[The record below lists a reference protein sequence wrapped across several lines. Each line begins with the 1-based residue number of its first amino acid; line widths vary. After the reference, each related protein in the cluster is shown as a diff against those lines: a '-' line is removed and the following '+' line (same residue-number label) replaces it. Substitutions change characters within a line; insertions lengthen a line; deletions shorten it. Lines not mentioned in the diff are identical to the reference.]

1 MTCSQWLWTF
11 GLKFL
16 LFPWIIISLI
26 LPTMPVR
33 SEETGPPPE
42 SEVGKGWTVAQASEM
57 PEESDSTLS
66 LSLREC
72 LVLALDNN
80 LNIALARYNPQ
91 ENEARIE
98 EEKADFHPLATFNA
112 DKGRQTTPQ
121 PSRFQFF
128 GRGIASRVFDDTG
141 MDWGIRQKFASGTD
155 YDFKVDFSRE
165 VDNPFGRRDRRD
177 SSGRVIIPRGP
188 QSEYLGNLSLTFRQ
202 HLLRGLGY
210 DVNRSEILVAQN
222 NLEVSKQD
230 FKEKV
235 EDTIALV
242 EQTYW
247 DLVFSIEDLQVKQQ
261 SLELARDLLKR
272 NEIQVRVGTM
282 APIEIL
288 EAKTQVAAREDDII
302 RAEKSVKDVEDR
314 LRKLINLP
322 DYPLL
327 REVKILPSDKPAVH
341 PKEIPLVESIHLAL
355 QNRSDYRRAK
365 LDLENRDIEVKV
377 NKNGLLPSF
386 DVVAHYGSNSLEQ
399 GLRGSVTDLFDG
411 SQNNWR
417 FGINVEIPLGNQA
430 ARSRYTQARIE
441 REKVQTTL
449 ENLEQD
455 IILTIR
461 EAVRAV
467 QTNMKRVETTRI
479 ASQLFKER
487 LETEEKR
494 FGVGLSTSRDIL
506 EDQEQLAEARSRE
519 IQATIDYNK
528 SQVELERKRGTIL
541 DKNKIK
547 LF

>member
-1 MTCSQWLWTF
+1 MKCSRWLWTF

-16 LFPWIIISLI
+16 LFPWIIVSLI

-42 SEVGKGWTVAQASEM
+42 SGGGKGLTVAQASEM
-57 PEESDSTLS
+57 SEESDSTLS

-72 LVLALDNN
+72 LALALDNN

-91 ENEARIE
+91 EGETRIE
-98 EEKADFHPLATFNA
+98 EEKADFHPLATLGVG
-112 DKGRQTTPQ
+112 KGE
-121 PSRFQFF
+121 
-128 GRGIASRVFDDTG
+128 RVFALNPRTSVFLSEAGFKRALDRAENDNTNANYE
-141 MDWGIRQKFASGTD
+141 IKQKFSSGTD
-155 YDFKVDFSRE
+155 YSLKFNYLKSANTRNLFHPEYQPDLSFTLR
-165 VDNPFGRRDRRD
+165 
-177 SSGRVIIPRGP
+177 
-188 QSEYLGNLSLTFRQ
+188 QS
-202 HLLRGLGY
+202 LLRGLGY

-261 SLELARDLLKR
+261 SLELAGDLLKR

-327 REVKILPSDKPAVH
+327 REVKILPSDKPAVD

-355 QNRSDYRRAK
+355 QNRSDYLRAK
-365 LDLENRDIEVKV
+365 LNLDNTDIDVKV
-377 NKNGLLPSF
+377 TKNSLLPSF
-386 DVVAHYGSNSLEQ
+386 DLVATYGTSNNRGSLGA
-399 GLRGSVTDLFDG
+399 GLRGLIDDNKPYWNIGF
-411 SQNNWR
+411 
-417 FGINVEIPLGNQA
+417 NVEIPLGNQA
-430 ARSRYTQARIE
+430 ARSRYTRARIE
-441 REKVQTTL
+441 REKFQTTL

-467 QTNMKRVETTRI
+467 QTDMKRVETTRI
-479 ASQLFKER
+479 ASRLFRER
-487 LETEEKR
+487 LDAEEKR
-494 FGVGLSTSRDIL
+494 FAVGLSTSRDIL